1 MKKLTILLLLTSLF
15 SYAQVDYKGLIK
27 NIEDVTIKTDIKDHF
42 KGIPFDLEYG
52 DLEFNDERFL
62 RLYGVIINK
71 VKFSSGWSGT
81 NIDITPFDEKADY
94 NKIKNKLIE
103 LYGVAETNVTDSRI
117 KHNWET
123 NDKLITLT
131 INLEEE
137 DEQTLG
143 QFKDFENFEITLKQ
157 Q

>member
-81 NIDITPFDEKADY
+81 NIDITPVDEKADY
-94 NKIKNKLIE
+94 
-103 LYGVAETNVTDSRI
+103 VAETNVTDSRI
-117 KHNWET
+117 KHKWET